1 MLASPIAALSG
12 ISLYAMY
19 HLYKQQKDWVSYLLP
34 TTGLITAGFQVYI
47 MSAYTSEIGSV
58 WMYVLGLLGLGLTI
72 ALLFLKRNHPFGK
85 QLTIISLC
93 VLLLAPI
100 YWSATSLLYGG
111 NSVLP
116 ESGPQLKNSSGGGGM
131 FTSEVDTGRLQ
142 RHRPDFVGV

>member
-1 MLASPIAALSG
+1 MLAPPIAALSG
-12 ISLYAMY
+12 ISWYAMY

-34 TTGLITAGFQVYI
+34 AAVLITAGFQVYI

-100 YWSATSLLYGG
+100 YWAATPLL
-111 NSVLP
+111 
-116 ESGPQLKNSSGGGGM
+116 
-131 FTSEVDTGRLQ
+131 
-142 RHRPDFVGV
+142 